1 MAISLLLADDHVI
14 FRQGLVLLMRSQTD
28 WQVVGEASDGAEA
41 VQLAERLQPQIAVLD
56 VEMPVMN
63 GLEAAHH
70 IRTVSPQTRILALST
85 YSDPYYRDQM
95 FAAGARGYVL
105 KNEAI
110 DDLIS
115 AIEAV
120 LRDECFV
127 SPCLANLAAPSPG
140 RSVEVDVKTLSERE
154 LEVLRLLAEG
164 QRTKEIAAT
173 LGISA
178 RTVETYRQRLML
190 KLGIQT
196 LPGLVKF
203 AVRAGLTQ
211 SKSLRAYPKR

>member
-41 VQLAERLQPQIAVLD
+41 VRLAERLQPRIAVLD
-56 VEMPVMN
+56 VEMPGMN

-115 AIEAV
+115 AIAAV

-127 SPCLANLAAPSPG
+127 SPSLENLAAPSPG
-140 RSVEVDVKTLSERE
+140 RSVELDVKLLSERE
-154 LEVLRLLAEG
+154 LEVLRWLAEG

-203 AVRAGLTQ
+203 AIRAGMTPPNHE
-211 SKSLRAYPKR
+211 SRHGR

>member
-41 VQLAERLQPQIAVLD
+41 VRLAERLQPRIAVLD
-56 VEMPVMN
+56 VEMPGMN

-115 AIEAV
+115 AIAAV

-127 SPCLANLAAPSPG
+127 SPSLENLAAPSPG
-140 RSVEVDVKTLSERE
+140 RSIELDVKLLSERE
-154 LEVLRLLAEG
+154 LEVLRRLAEG

-203 AVRAGLTQ
+203 AIRAGMTPPNHE
-211 SKSLRAYPKR
+211 SRHGR